1 MESIILKWLEKEE
14 VEILIYN
21 ILVVEDDE
29 DIIKLLKIYLEGDDY
44 RVISAENGI
53 DALKIIENIKVD
65 LVVMDIMMPKMDG
78 YELTKKIREKY
89 TIPIIILSA
98 KNKDSDKIYGLNLGA
113 DDYITKP
120 FNPLEIIARV
130 NSNLRRFYHLNN
142 QNNNTLKEEETKL
155 VVGDLVLDKQK
166 LSLFKRGEEIIIT
179 PTEYKILSLFMK
191 NPGKIFTKLQMSE
204 AINGDY
210 LEGDNNT
217 MMVHISRLREKIE
230 DDSKKPEYIKT
241 VRGIGY
247 KIEKK

>member
-1 MESIILKWLEKEE
+1 MFS
-14 VEILIYN
+14 ILI
-21 ILVVEDDE
+21 VEDDKE
-29 DIIKLLKIYLEGDDY
+29 LCELYCTVLSDNGYKTYT
-44 RVISAENGI
+44 AENGEM
-53 DALKIIENIKVD
+53 ALKILNDHYID
-65 LVVMDIMMPKMDG
+65 LMICDIMMPKMDG

-217 MMVHISRLREKIE
+217 MMVHISRLREKVE

>member
-1 MESIILKWLEKEE
+1 MEGIY
-14 VEILIYN
+14 ILI
-21 ILVVEDDE
+21 VDDE
-29 DIIKLLKIYLEGDDY
+29 SRMRKLLKDFLSAKGYQTLE
-44 RVISAENGI
+44 AEDGEKAIEVYEENKN
-53 DALKIIENIKVD
+53 KIKLILLDV
-65 LVVMDIMMPKMDG
+65 MMPKLDG
-78 YELTKKIREKY
+78 WSVLRKIRQESKVPVIML
-89 TIPIIILSA
+89 TA
-98 KNKDSDKIYGLNLGA
+98 RDAVMDKVSGLDAGA

>member
-14 VEILIYN
+14 VEILIYD

-29 DIIKLLKIYLEGDDY
+29 DIIKLLKIYLEGDGY

-113 DDYITKP
+113 DDYIVKP
-120 FNPLEIIARV
+120 FRTRELISRIKSVLRRYGQKEE
-130 NSNLRRFYHLNN
+130 NSN
-142 QNNNTLKEEETKL
+142 
-155 VVGDLVLDKQK
+155 
-166 LSLFKRGEEIIIT
+166 IIQ
-179 PTEYKILSLFMK
+179 YKNI
-191 NPGKIFTKLQMSE
+191 KIDTISAKV
-204 AINGDY
+204 Y
-210 LEGDNNT
+210 KDN
-217 MMVHISRLREKIE
+217 E
-230 DDSKKPEYIKT
+230 
-241 VRGIGY
+241 
-247 KIEKK
+247 